1 MLSLHN
7 YNTLFGN
14 ISLATTGGVLV
25 ARVKQGVNPYVISPL
40 SLEYLCSVL
49 SCFVKYF
56 VKYSLA

>member
-1 MLSLHN
+1 MLSLHT

-25 ARVKQGVNPYVISPL
+25 ARVKQGVNPYVISLL
-40 SLEYLCSVL
+40 SRIYLLSVL